1 MKGFLD
7 YVYGETVL
15 HRTHPLIKLLLAVL
29 LSLSCF
35 LTNSLPVL
43 LAILALETGIGAIGG
58 VRERTLG
65 TLGTLIKLCAFLFVL
80 QVLFIRQGTPLLT
93 LPLKI
98 VITDLGLRFSA
109 TLCLRL
115 IGATLPL
122 MIMLSVTKMSDLT
135 NAMCAQ
141 LRIPYRYT
149 FVFITALRFIPVL
162 TREMADVMEA
172 QKARGV
178 ALDGGFFHKL
188 RLIPPLC
195 VPLLVS
201 SVQRMEENALA
212 ADLRGFHLRTRASG
226 YKRYPLRGI
235 DFMAM
240 GLGVLTAALAAL
252 L

>member
-1 MKGFLD
+1 MKGFLE
-7 YVYGETVL
+7 YVYGDTAL
-15 HRTHPLIKLLLAVL
+15 HRAHPLIKLLLAVL
-29 LSLSCF
+29 LSVSCF
-35 LTNSLPVL
+35 LSASLWVL
-43 LAILALETGIGAIGG
+43 LAILALELGLGMAGG

-65 TLGTLIKLCAFLFVL
+65 TLKALAKLCVILFVF
-80 QVLFIRQGTPLLT
+80 QVLFIRQGRPLLP
-93 LPLKI
+93 LPLGI

-162 TREMADVMEA
+162 MREMADVMEA

-178 ALDGGFFHKL
+178 ALDGGFLHKI

-195 VPLLVS
+195 VPLLVA

-212 ADLRGFHLRTRASG
+212 AELRGFHLRTPGSG
-226 YKRYPLRGI
+226 YKRYPLQGI
-235 DFMAM
+235 DLMAM
-240 GLGVLTAALAAL
+240 GLGVLTVALAAL